1 MLLVLEQQ
9 AVISQLYQR
18 VSDLESSSSSQQ
30 QELRRTEAAVAAGAV
45 ALRALESHN
54 ERQLQ
59 DQIAKVEQ
67 RCVKRTS
74 DLQAKMHGETAA
86 VSRAVRDLSATLRK

>member
-1 MLLVLEQQ
+1 M
-9 AVISQLYQR
+9 ISQLYQR
-18 VSDLESSSSSQQ
+18 VSELEGSSAAQQ

-45 ALRALESHN
+45 ALKVLESHN
-54 ERQLQ
+54 ERLIQ
-59 DQIAKVEQ
+59 DQVAKVEQ

-74 DLQAKMHGETAA
+74 DLQAKMHAETAT